1 MDDFSLNGKKV
12 QDLRYGENPH
22 QKAALYGKFNEY
34 YEQLWGKELS
44 YNNILDLTAAA
55 GLAREF
61 AASPPAGGPTIV
73 IVKHTNACGVGQG
86 KSLKE
91 AWGKA
96 FATDTQA
103 PFGGIVA
110 SNTTM
115 DAEVAA
121 VIGEIFTEIIVAPD
135 FSPEAIAIFK
145 EKKNLRLMRIK
156 KDPFGAKELSVR
168 SVGAE
173 SFLVQEA
180 DIERDDES
188 VWKVVTKRQPTET
201 EMAALKFAWKVA
213 KHEKSNAIVFT
224 GPDRTLG
231 VGAGQ
236 MSRIN
241 STQIAI
247 MKAKEAGLD
256 LKGSA
261 VASDAFFPFP
271 DGLIAA
277 VDAGATAVI
286 QPGGS
291 LKDADVIAAADDRN
305 VAMIFTGTRHFR
317 H

>member
-1 MDDFSLNGKKV
+1 MDDQFSLSGKKV

-22 QKAALYGKFNEY
+22 QKAALYGKFNDY
-34 YEQLWGKELS
+34 YEQLHGKELS

-61 AASPPAGGPTIV
+61 AGEDPTIV

-86 KSLKE
+86 SSLKE
-91 AWGKA
+91 AWDKA

-110 SNTTM
+110 SNAVFDS
-115 DAEVAA
+115 DAAK
-121 VIGEIFTEIIVAPD
+121 VIAEIFTEIIAAPD
-135 FSPEAIAIFK
+135 FSPEALAIFK

-156 KDPFGAKELSVR
+156 KDSFGAKELSVR

-180 DIERDDES
+180 DVERDDES
-188 VWKVVTKRQPTET
+188 TWKVATKRAPTEA
-201 EMAALKFAWKVA
+201 EMASLKFAWKVA

-277 VDAGATAVI
+277 IEGGATAI
-286 QPGGS
+286 IEPGGS
-291 LKDADVIAAADDRN
+291 LKDADVIAAADERG
-305 VAMIFTGTRHFR
+305 VAMLFTGTRHFR